1 MINIQNM
8 GVEEYKTVPDINQA
22 GYKPYVPAK
31 LKNPQAYTDCIIMA
45 IDPRNEVWVSGENGA
60 LFDNDDNTLGD
71 MTIETPFD
79 IKFRTNCDERS
90 VAANYTANLYIE
102 IVACP

>member
-1 MINIQNM
+1 
-8 GVEEYKTVPDINQA
+8 
-22 GYKPYVPAK
+22 
-31 LKNPQAYTDCIIMA
+31 MA